1 VQNKFNEI
9 VSQNAAKSGVKS
21 MMGNH
26 MTAYQAYAAAKGF
39 DRFRRMHGAI
49 NTKMSSSRG
58 QVIS

>member
-1 VQNKFNEI
+1 MNH
-9 VSQNAAKSGVKS
+9 NAVKSGVKS

-39 DRFRRMHGAI
+39 DRFRRLHGAI
-49 NTKMSSSRG
+49 NSSMSSSRG

>member
-1 VQNKFNEI
+1 MQNKLNEI
-9 VSQNAAKSGVKS
+9 LNNKSGVKS

-39 DRFRRMHGAI
+39 DRFRRLHGAI
-49 NTKMSSSRG
+49 NSKMSSSRG